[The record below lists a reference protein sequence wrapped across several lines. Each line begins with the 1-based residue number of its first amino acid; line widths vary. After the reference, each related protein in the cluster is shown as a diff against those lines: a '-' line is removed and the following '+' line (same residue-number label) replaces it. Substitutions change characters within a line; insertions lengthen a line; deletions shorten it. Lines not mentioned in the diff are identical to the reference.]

1 MQPLKGIALK
11 LVSLSVF
18 IAMASLIK
26 AASETVPPGQAVFF
40 RSLFAIPVIVLVL
53 GWQGNLRTGFRTK
66 RPWAHLFRGVMGT
79 TTMALGFAGLARL
92 PLPEVTAIG
101 YAAPVLMVIFAAL
114 FLRETVRLVRLGA
127 VALGLAGVMVVV
139 WPRLS
144 LLSDDPGSAAGIGA
158 ILVLTG
164 AVTAALTQVYVRT
177 LVRVEAAPTIVF
189 YFSVTATLLS
199 LLTAPFGWVWPG
211 PQLMVMLVAAGV
223 LGGIGQM
230 CLTMAYQ
237 YADVS
242 VVAPFEY
249 SSILL
254 AIASG
259 YFFFSEVPTLQ
270 TLLGAALVTLAGLLI
285 VWREHQLGLK
295 RGQARAQMPR

>member
-1 MQPLKGIALK
+1 LQPLKGIALK

-144 LLSDDPGSAAGIGA
+144 LLSEDPGSAAGIGA

>member
-144 LLSDDPGSAAGIGA
+144 LLSEDPGSAAGIGA

>member
-211 PQLMVMLVAAGV
+211 PQLMVMLVTAGV